1 MTSALPSYFVS
12 LRNVI
17 QPFVA
22 HCYSLLPYFF
32 LTLLFLSLKENIY
45 TKGKKNKRK
54 LFGLGRMSRDEY
66 SCGTPT
72 EFLPINLPK
81 VVKLLSELTIDTM
94 KYHIKIQNLRI
105 FLFSLI
111 TSSF

>member
-1 MTSALPSYFVS
+1 
-12 LRNVI
+12 
-17 QPFVA
+17 
-22 HCYSLLPYFF
+22 
-32 LTLLFLSLKENIY
+32 
-45 TKGKKNKRK
+45 
-54 LFGLGRMSRDEY
+54 MSRDEY